1 MTDGKI
7 TAFGNF
13 AHRPKRGKNWSV
25 IGQNSGNQLCCLKSH
40 ADGFAQASRAIIN
53 QNGNIEEP
61 MSSVTLQLE
70 LPEDWDQ
77 FSLPPAL
84 NDRLQSLL
92 DQQEQGNPLTESE
105 RQEAQAL
112 CDLVDMLAILK
123 IRAERAAG
131 PRDQ

>member
-1 MTDGKI
+1 
-7 TAFGNF
+7 
-13 AHRPKRGKNWSV
+13 
-25 IGQNSGNQLCCLKSH
+25 
-40 ADGFAQASRAIIN
+40 
-53 QNGNIEEP
+53 

-77 FSLPPAL
+77 FSMPPAL
-84 NDRLQSLL
+84 DDRLQSLL

-112 CDLVDMLAILK
+112 CDLVDMLALLK
-123 IRAERAAG
+123 LRAERAAG